1 MLSNSSPLLVKIL
14 ISLTL
19 VPPIFVRSLVPVINI
34 DFAFSV
40 FNLKRLF
47 LDQFSSSRVHS
58 QSLEAW
64 CPQISKGFVPWLDGF
79 WHFNKVSILFY
90 SILFIVQ
97 KFRQFRGFMGFVVSW
112 VSCFHGFRGFMSFV
126 VSRVLWVH
134 RLHGFHGFKGFVV
147 FMVSYVSNLV
157 SKALWFHRI
166 WEIIG
171 FVVLHGFV
179 VSCVLGF
186 KRMVVS

>member
-90 SILFIVQ
+90 SIHSPEVPSVSWFHG
-97 KFRQFRGFMGFVVSW
+97 FCGFM